1 MQHRYTPEEWD
12 TYYPAL
18 KSLSVSTL
26 EIARAVFVDGHR
38 PIDIA
43 TERGESRQQVH
54 AALKRVRAKLEEK
67 QAKGLVPVLVW
78 LPADEAEK
86 VKKLAAKYE

>member
-18 KSLSVSTL
+18 KGLSVTTL
-26 EIARAVFVDGHR
+26 EIARAVLVDGKR

-54 AALKRVRAKLEEK
+54 AALKRVRVKLEDK
-67 QAKGLVPVLVW
+67 QAKGLVPVMVW
-78 LPADEAEK
+78 LPEEEAQK
-86 VKKLAAKYE
+86 VRELAAKYE